1 MARVRCTRVRENER
15 EKEEGERER
24 RERQRERTDISRAFN
39 EAEKD
44 GEGREGARPRVRI
57 KEPQIR

>member
-1 MARVRCTRVRENER
+1 MARVQRTRVRENER
-15 EKEEGERER
+15 EKEKEKERGERQGER
-24 RERQRERTDISRAFN
+24 ADISRAFN